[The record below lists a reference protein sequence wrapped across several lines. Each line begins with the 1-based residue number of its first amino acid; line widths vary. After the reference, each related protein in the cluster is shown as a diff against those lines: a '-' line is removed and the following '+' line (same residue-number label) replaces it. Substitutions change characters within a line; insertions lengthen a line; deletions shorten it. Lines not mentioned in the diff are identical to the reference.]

1 MNYKTIMGFCLIGAA
16 CFSCK
21 QGVEQKQEA
30 EIKDTHKTVF
40 AKGDKITNDHFI
52 GTVWLEML
60 VREDSINQNSV
71 GSVTFEPGARTN
83 WHSHPN
89 GQIILAI
96 EGEGFYQEKGSPKN
110 KTLFR
115 TTHGFDK
122 TKHQEG
128 NELNGGNGHVM
139 QGMGKMKRVK
149 RIHKTTN
156 ETRIKIFGQIT
167 QKDKSTH
174 TGQDIA
180 L

>member
-40 AKGDKITNDHFI
+40 AKGDKITNDNFI

-96 EGEGFYQEKGSPKN
+96 EGEGFYQEKGSPKRILKAGDAVKCPPN
-110 KTLFR
+110 TPHW
-115 TTHGFDK
+115 HGASDTQTFVQLAISSRVDGPAQWLEPV
-122 TKHQEG
+122 TDEVY
-128 NELNGGNGHVM
+128 NG
-139 QGMGKMKRVK
+139 
-149 RIHKTTN
+149 
-156 ETRIKIFGQIT
+156 
-167 QKDKSTH
+167 
-174 TGQDIA
+174 